1 MKGGS
6 SAGEQVWFDSSGL
19 QLVGDVALAT
29 VEPWKSER
37 RSKNNLLLVSYFK

>member
-1 MKGGS
+1 MKGES
-6 SAGEQVWFDSSGL
+6 SAGEQVRFDSLEL

-37 RSKNNLLLVSYFK
+37 RSKNNLFFCKLF